1 MSRMFTQMVSIQMK
15 IDFKNKR
22 VLVTGGTRGIGR
34 QIAEDMLDLG
44 ATLTVTGKK
53 SHCIFPGVEYM
64 QVDFLDNEST
74 NKFIEVISNQT
85 YDICINNAGI
95 NKIDSFCDVKRE
107 DWDHI
112 LKVNLTAPFLIQQAV
127 VDNMVKQGYG
137 KIINIASIWGSIS
150 VAKRAAYSSSKFGLR
165 GLTLAS
171 AAELSRFNVLVNTVS
186 PGFTL
191 TDLTRQVLGP
201 ERMQEIS
208 QNIPMGR
215 MAEPAE
221 ISKVVLFMASELNSY
236 ISGQNIIVDGGFV
249 NV

>member
-1 MSRMFTQMVSIQMK
+1 MFTQRVSIQMK

-44 ATLTVTGKK
+44 ATLTVTGKR
-53 SHCIFPGVEYM
+53 SHCTFPGVEYM

-150 VAKRAAYSSSKFGLR
+150 IAKRACYSTSKFGLR

-171 AAELSRFNVLVNTVS
+171 AAELAQFNVLVNTVS

-191 TDLTRQVLGP
+191 TD
-201 ERMQEIS
+201 
-208 QNIPMGR
+208 
-215 MAEPAE
+215 
-221 ISKVVLFMASELNSY
+221 
-236 ISGQNIIVDGGFV
+236 
-249 NV
+249 

>member
-1 MSRMFTQMVSIQMK
+1 MFTQMVSIQMK

>member
-1 MSRMFTQMVSIQMK
+1 MVNIQMK

-44 ATLTVTGKK
+44 ATLTVTGKS
-53 SHCIFPGVEYM
+53 SHCIFPGAEYM
-64 QVDFLDNEST
+64 QVDFLDDEST

-95 NKIDSFCDVKRE
+95 NKIDSFCDVKKE
-107 DWDHI
+107 DWDRI
-112 LKVNLTAPFLIQQAV
+112 LKVNLTAPFLTQQAV

-150 VAKRAAYSSSKFGLR
+150 IAKRAAYSSSKFGLR

-201 ERMQEIS
+201 DRMQEIS
-208 QNIPMGR
+208 RSIPMGR
-215 MAEPAE
+215 MAEPSE

-249 NV
+249 SV

>member
-1 MSRMFTQMVSIQMK
+1 MFTQRVSIQMK

-44 ATLTVTGKK
+44 ATLTVTGKR
-53 SHCIFPGVEYM
+53 SHCTFPGVEYM

-150 VAKRAAYSSSKFGLR
+150 IAKRAAYSSSKFGLR

-191 TDLTRQVLGP
+191 TDLTHQVLGP

-221 ISKVVLFMASELNSY
+221 ISRVVLFMASELNSY